1 MTLSSQRS
9 SCESLSASCSP
20 VNSADKDKTE
30 NSDIQDGRLSV
41 FIHKRED
48 QSSHEVIQPLLRLVS
63 NHL

>member
-9 SCESLSASCSP
+9 SCESLSTSSSP
-20 VNSADKDKTE
+20 VNSADKDKE

-48 QSSHEVIQPLLRLVS
+48 QSSHEVIQPLLRLVFKF
-63 NHL
+63 L